1 VKFVVTILLIF
12 LSQAFGAAAEWDED
26 LTVFIEESCVACHDA
41 ETDTRLDLTSLGI
54 DLQNENIFRPS

>member
-1 VKFVVTILLIF
+1 VKCAVTLLLLF
-12 LSQAFGAAAEWDED
+12 LSQASGTATKWDKD

-41 ETDTRLDLTSLGI
+41 ETDTRLDLTSLGL